1 MRDPNH
7 GGSRRLRRL
16 RICLFSIASSRFF
29 PFIARVIR
37 LRVRGKLVNEHVSS
51 AISLTLSRDE
61 RAAMNFD
68 PLSKRDEAVALV
80 REGSVVFGASRYDSS
95 LRCTRR
101 RTQRLRRRTL
111 HLRSSRISKSYL
123 LDLGTTLPR
132 RKRRRVGGAPVL
144 VRRGTGASLVRSR
157 GGRLSLVI
165 ASFVPSITPRVPI
178 PRCRFFSSAPH
189 DSTHSR
195 APSSSLDEVI
205 HKLARARRFP
215 PSWRPSLR
223 TSRR

>member
-1 MRDPNH
+1 MVRSNGSGCCVWFFEFLRDVSFGGAQHREQVRAVVRDSNC

-16 RICLFSIASSRFF
+16 TRSCTFSSTASSRFF

-144 VRRGTGASLVRSR
+144 VRRGTGASPVR
-157 GGRLSLVI
+157 
-165 ASFVPSITPRVPI
+165 A
-178 PRCRFFSSAPH
+178 
-189 DSTHSR
+189 
-195 APSSSLDEVI
+195 
-205 HKLARARRFP
+205 
-215 PSWRPSLR
+215 
-223 TSRR
+223 

>member
-1 MRDPNH
+1 MVRSHGRGGGVWFFEFCGDGTVGGAQHGERVRAVVRDPNH

-95 LRCTRR
+95 LRCIRR
-101 RTQRLRRRTL
+101 RTRRLRRRTL
-111 HLRSSRISKSYL
+111 HLSSYCTQSRIRSTR
-123 LDLGTTLPR
+123 GRPTLAANVGVSEAHPFCSDVE
-132 RKRRRVGGAPVL
+132 RVRLPCVAAAV
-144 VRRGTGASLVRSR
+144 VRRL
-157 GGRLSLVI
+157 
-165 ASFVPSITPRVPI
+165 
-178 PRCRFFSSAPH
+178 
-189 DSTHSR
+189 
-195 APSSSLDEVI
+195 
-205 HKLARARRFP
+205 
-215 PSWRPSLR
+215 
-223 TSRR
+223 